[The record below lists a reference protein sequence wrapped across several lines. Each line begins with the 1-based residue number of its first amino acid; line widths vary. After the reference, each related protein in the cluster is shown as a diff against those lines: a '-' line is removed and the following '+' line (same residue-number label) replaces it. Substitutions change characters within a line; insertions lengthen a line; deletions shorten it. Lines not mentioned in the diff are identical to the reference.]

1 MPPKKCPSGSA
12 KKKRRREKNALIES
26 QIGALD
32 KLLKSNTSILR
43 NPDELA
49 LVLMEEQT
57 NDDPEE
63 DNIDM
68 DDNSMSDHLIH
79 RLQNLL
85 MLMQNRLVWI
95 L

>member
-1 MPPKKCPSGSA
+1 
-12 KKKRRREKNALIES
+12 LIES

-32 KLLKSNTSILR
+32 KLLKGNTSILR

-57 NDDPEE
+57 NNDPEE
-63 DNIDM
+63 ENIDM
-68 DDNSMSDHLIH
+68 DLIH
-79 RLQNLL
+79 LLQNLL
-85 MLMQNRLVWI
+85 MLMWNRLVWI

>member
-1 MPPKKCPSGSA
+1 
-12 KKKRRREKNALIES
+12 LIES

-57 NDDPEE
+57 NNDPEE
-63 DNIDM
+63 ENIDM
-68 DDNSMSDHLIH
+68 DLIH
-79 RLQNLL
+79 LLQNLL
-85 MLMQNRLVWI
+85 MLMWNRLVWI